1 MTTIFKAITFY
12 TLATKLEDGQSIDLN
27 WLGMLPIHGTRN
39 GSEVTYT
46 ITPEKAISV
55 HLDRDG
61 EDIVTAND
69 NGETNNLVSVADTA
83 EFLYKIVEPVISAA
97 FAKAGYNHIDIHN
110 DGKLVRIYDTE
121 ICEYV
126 ATANYRADGYDIWPV
141 DVEYINSP
149 DPIGRVELN

>member
-1 MTTIFKAITFY
+1 MTTIFKAIKFY
-12 TLATKLEDGQSIDLN
+12 TIATKLEDGQSIDLN

-46 ITPEKAISV
+46 ITPEKTISV

-69 NGETNNLVSVADTA
+69 NGETHNLVYVADIA
-83 EFLYKIVEPVISAA
+83 EFLYKIVEPVISAT
-97 FAKAGYNHIDIHN
+97 FAKAGYNNIAIHN

-126 ATANYRADGYDIWPV
+126 ATANYRAGGYDIWPA
-141 DVEYINSP
+141 DVEYIDSP

>member
-1 MTTIFKAITFY
+1 MTNIFKAVKFY
-12 TLATKLEDGQSIDLN
+12 TLATKLEDEQSIDIN

-46 ITPEKAISV
+46 IIPEKTISV

-69 NGETNNLVSVADTA
+69 NGETHNLVSVADTA
-83 EFLYKIVEPVISAA
+83 EFLYKCIANDIRAA
-97 FAKAGYNHIDIHN
+97 FAKAGYRHIDIHN
-110 DGKLVRIYDTE
+110 DGKTVRIYDAETY
-121 ICEYV
+121 EYY
-126 ATANYRADGYDIWPV
+126 ATANYENGGYTIWPDGV
-141 DVEYINSP
+141 DYP

>member
-1 MTTIFKAITFY
+1 MTNIFRAIQIY
-12 TLATKLEDGQSIDLN
+12 IIATKLEDGQSIDLN

-46 ITPEKAISV
+46 ITTEKTISV

-69 NGETNNLVSVADTA
+69 NGETINLVSAADIA
-83 EFLYKIVEPVISAA
+83 EFLCKSVAHGIRSA
-97 FAKAGYNHIDIHN
+97 FAKAGYRHIAIHN
-110 DGKLVRIYDTE
+110 DGKLVRIYDAE
-121 ICEYV
+121 SCEYV
-126 ATANYRADGYDIWPV
+126 ATANYRAGGYDIWPA
-141 DVEYINSP
+141 DVEYIDSP

>member
-1 MTTIFKAITFY
+1 MTTIFKAIKFY
-12 TLATKLEDGQSIDLN
+12 TIATKLEDGQSIDLN

-46 ITPEKAISV
+46 ITPEKTISV

-69 NGETNNLVSVADTA
+69 NGETHNLVFVADTA

-97 FAKAGYNHIDIHN
+97 FAKAGYNNIAIHN
-110 DGKLVRIYDTE
+110 DGKLVHIYDTE
-121 ICEYV
+121 SYEYY
-126 ATANYRADGYDIWPV
+126 ATANYENGGYTIWPNDV
-141 DVEYINSP
+141 DYP